1 MLPWATQEF
10 LKPSILVLKLIS
22 GNKAVFIMCPFTKGR
37 KMAKFLNKCKI
48 FLKMQLHCFFKSAK
62 TQLVVF

>member
-22 GNKAVFIMCPFTKGR
+22 GNKAVLCARSLKGER
-37 KMAKFLNKCKI
+37 WLNP
-48 FLKMQLHCFFKSAK
+48 
-62 TQLVVF
+62 

>member
-10 LKPSILVLKLIS
+10 LKPSILVLKLI
-22 GNKAVFIMCPFTKGR
+22 KGR

-48 FLKMQLHCFFKSAK
+48 FLKMQSHCFFKSAK